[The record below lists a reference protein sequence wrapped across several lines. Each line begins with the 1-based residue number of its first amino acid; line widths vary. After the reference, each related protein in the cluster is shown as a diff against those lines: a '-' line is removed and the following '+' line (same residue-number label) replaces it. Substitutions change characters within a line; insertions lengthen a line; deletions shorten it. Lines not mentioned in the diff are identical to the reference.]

1 MPANGAFASV
11 VMPLL
16 RRFSWVQSVAH
27 DPCGSAAAGRK
38 LVVAKRLRAN
48 EAENRKVRGI
58 RDQTAQQLQDSRTG
72 KMVFRR

>member
-38 LVVAKRLRAN
+38 LVVAKRLRQKT
-48 EAENRKVRGI
+48 EKFVESVIK
-58 RDQTAQQLQDSRTG
+58 LPSSCRTG
-72 KMVFRR
+72 KMVFHR

>member
-38 LVVAKRLRAN
+38 LVVAKRLRQKT
-48 EAENRKVRGI
+48 EKFVESVIK
-58 RDQTAQQLQDSRTG
+58 LPSRTG
-72 KMVFRR
+72 TTAGTR

>member
-38 LVVAKRLRAN
+38 LVVAKRLRQT
-48 EAENRKVRGI
+48 NRKVRGI
-58 RDQTAQQLQDSRTG
+58 RDQNCPAAEDGKDVAEPGADSA
-72 KMVFRR
+72 